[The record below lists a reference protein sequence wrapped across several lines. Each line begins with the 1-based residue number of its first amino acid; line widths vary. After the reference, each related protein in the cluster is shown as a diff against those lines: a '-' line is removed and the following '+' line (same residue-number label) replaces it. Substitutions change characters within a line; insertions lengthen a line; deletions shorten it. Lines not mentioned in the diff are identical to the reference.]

1 MDFIIDNTSFQDPS
15 LRRFKKASISNLV
28 ERFRNNND
36 PFDFDTSL
44 ITTQY
49 TMYRNDSS
57 LGLSHKLCQKDQV
70 KFWCELY
77 EGDDYKE
84 LATRAVLL
92 LSTSPTSVI
101 CECGFSI

>member
-57 LGLSHKLCQKDQV
+57 LGLSHSCVKRTKLNFGVNCMKVMTTKNWLLEQFYCSLHHLHLLFVSVD
-70 KFWCELY
+70 
-77 EGDDYKE
+77 
-84 LATRAVLL
+84 LAV
-92 LSTSPTSVI
+92 
-101 CECGFSI
+101 